1 MTINENLST
10 FAGLPVRAWPL
21 DGEPVEGPAAWRIS
35 PGLEA
40 ARGEFALRLEEL
52 ADYTTVEALV
62 VGDWGDCYENPA
74 PIGELVA
81 AAPRMPGLRALFL
94 AEMTFEECE
103 ISWIR
108 LGDVAPLFEVFGALE
123 VLRIRGSEALRLGP
137 VRHETLR
144 ELTFESGGLPR
155 EVVRDVGASDFP
167 ALRHLELWLG
177 TPDYGGDATA
187 EDLAGILSGERLP
200 ALRHLGLRNAEIA
213 DEVAAALA
221 HAPVV
226 PRLATLDL
234 SLGLLGDAGVRA
246 LLAGQDLSGLER
258 LDLHHHVVSEEALG
272 ALAAALP
279 GVVLDTGDSQ
289 LGERYRYV
297 AVGE

>member
-1 MTINENLST
+1 MTINENVST
-10 FAGLPVRAWPL
+10 FAGLPVREWPA
-21 DGEPVEGPAAWRIS
+21 DGEPVGGPAAWRIS

-40 ARGEFALRLEEL
+40 ERGEFARRLDEL
-52 ADYTTVEALV
+52 IDSTPVEALL

-74 PIGELVA
+74 PIDALVA
-81 AAPRMPGLRALFL
+81 AAPRLSGLRALFL
-94 AEMTFEECE
+94 GEMTFEECE

-108 LGDVAPLFEVFGALE
+108 LGDVAPLFEAFGSLE
-123 VLRIRGSEALRLGP
+123 VLRIRGSEGLRLGT

-144 ELTFESGGLPR
+144 ELAFESGGLPAA
-155 EVVRDVGASDFP
+155 VVRDVGAGDFP

-177 TPDYGGDATA
+177 TPNYGGDATA

-213 DEVAAALA
+213 DDVAAALA
-221 HAPVV
+221 RAPIV
-226 PRLATLDL
+226 PRLTTLDL
-234 SLGLLGDAGVRA
+234 SLGLLSDTGARA
-246 LLAGQDLSGLER
+246 LLTGGQLSGLER
-258 LDLHHHVVSEEALG
+258 LDLHHHLVSEEVLG
-272 ALAAALP
+272 ELAAALP
-279 GVVLDTGDSQ
+279 GVVLDTEDSQ